1 MTKPMSDEELSD
13 WYANANGGDGPVPD
27 AIIMAEDLAAIAA
40 AIAARDEAQH
50 AIDLALAKAR
60 EGGATWEMIGQA
72 LGVTELDAYHRY
84 VAA

>member
-13 WYANANGGDGPVPD
+13 WYANTNDGDGPIPD

-50 AIDLALAKAR
+50 TIDLALAKAR
-60 EGGATWEMIGQA
+60 ERGATWEMIGQA
-72 LGVTELDAYHRY
+72 LGVTELGAYRRY
-84 VAA
+84 AAA